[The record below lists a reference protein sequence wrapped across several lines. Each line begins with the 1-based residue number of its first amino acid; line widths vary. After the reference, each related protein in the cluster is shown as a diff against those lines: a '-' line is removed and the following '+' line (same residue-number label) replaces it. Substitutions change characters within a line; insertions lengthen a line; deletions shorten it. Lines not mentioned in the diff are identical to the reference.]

1 MSTILHI
8 THDIKDAQNSRC
20 VWPPCSRETYIPD
33 GLYTEVFSAIKTDRD
48 QVDIDDSQEQ
58 QRTIIKHGVDRDL
71 DLLKDRYNGLDGL
84 LKQVA
89 IDVASIIP
97 ANLQIEVN
105 VIYFPQLGF
114 NIAIPFDN
122 TGRAAYMGSGGTWE
136 QIFTTENRAYFKDE
150 RMRQL
155 DEKLGDIYGL
165 VCGKVAAMPYGV
177 LIANSYVQKG
187 K

>member
-1 MSTILHI
+1 MLKTLDVSGLHAVGRLIYQTVCIL
-8 THDIKDAQNSRC
+8 KF
-20 VWPPCSRETYIPD
+20 
-33 GLYTEVFSAIKTDRD
+33 FSAIKTDQD

-122 TGRAAYMGSGGTWE
+122 TGRAAYIGSGGTWE

-165 VCGKVAAMPYGV
+165 VCGKVAAMSYGV

>member
-1 MSTILHI
+1 M
-8 THDIKDAQNSRC
+8 
-20 VWPPCSRETYIPD
+20 Y
-33 GLYTEVFSAIKTDRD
+33 
-48 QVDIDDSQEQ
+48 
-58 QRTIIKHGVDRDL
+58 RDL

-89 IDVASIIP
+89 IDVASTIP

-122 TGRAAYMGSGGTWE
+122 TGRAAYTGSGGTWE
-136 QIFTTENRAYFKDE
+136 QFFTTENRAYFKDE
-150 RMRQL
+150 RMREL

-165 VCGKVAAMPYGV
+165 VCGKAPATLCVVYVVNGYASEREIEIAHEIAQNV
-177 LIANSYVQKG
+177 LKYDEMLSACSDFCG
-187 K
+187 ELDW